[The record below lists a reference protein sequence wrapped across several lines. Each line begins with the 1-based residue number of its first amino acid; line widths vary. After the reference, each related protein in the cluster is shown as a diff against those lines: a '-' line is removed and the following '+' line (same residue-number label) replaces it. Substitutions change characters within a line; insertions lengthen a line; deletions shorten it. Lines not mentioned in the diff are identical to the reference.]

1 MVEVYNFL
9 DGKHLCNIFASLIVN
24 KINESFPD
32 ANTKISVINVRNFFV
47 VKGKTSSD
55 VVLNLS
61 DLLREFCESYSE
73 ELANS
78 IRVFDMILYGQKI
91 ESNNIIVE
99 YSDDKNN
106 INEIQQF
113 VNDQAKLGLY
123 FNLKVDYEN
132 NVYYFDCIDTE
143 IEKVQYT
150 ILDKYPD
157 VKPIKKDFSLETY
170 VSDDFYGLSNN
181 NEKYYHILLRYITNH
196 LFKRGISSNLKLRL
210 SCIGSLDKIDNE
222 SINLNVDGKFI
233 VKKDWLTSLILDIFP
248 FEYNDLKERFNLNGY
263 LSHEIYIDDNSTSPW
278 EKLDLVT
285 ELILI

>member
-61 DLLREFCESYSE
+61 DLLREFCEPYSE

-91 ESNNIIVE
+91 ELNNIIVE

-106 INEIQQF
+106 NYEIQEF
-113 VNDQAKLGLY
+113 VNNQAKLGLY

-132 NVYYFDCIDTE
+132 NIYYFDCVDAE

-150 ILDKYPD
+150 ILDRYPNAII
-157 VKPIKKDFSLETY
+157 IKKDFSLETY
-170 VSDDFYGLSNN
+170 NSDEFYGLSNN

-196 LFKRGISSNLKLRL
+196 LFQRGISSKISLRL
-210 SCIGSLDKIDNE
+210 SGFGSLNEINNE
-222 SINLNVDGKFI
+222 SVNLIIDGKFI
-233 VKKDWLTSLILDIFP
+233 VKKDWLTSLILDVFP
-248 FEYNDLKERFNLNGY
+248 FECKDLKERFNLNDY
-263 LSHEIYIDDNSTSPW
+263 LSHQSYIDENATDPW
-278 EKLDLVT
+278 ERLDLVT